1 MNLEVSIDVNIF
13 DLYEENE
20 RLRHQLEEKEKI
32 IEEAN
37 NLLSEILVVKEGNI
51 YRPVKNTF
59 SQDVYKTICMLNE
72 ILKTPYRRNYGL
84 LRILDNNKVG
94 ENNE

>member
-1 MNLEVSIDVNIF
+1 MNLEVSIDV
-13 DLYEENE
+13 
-20 RLRHQLEEKEKI
+20 
-32 IEEAN
+32 
-37 NLLSEILVVKEGNI
+37 
-51 YRPVKNTF
+51 NTF